1 MKKRASKTI
10 RAILWLA
17 FWSLALVATYY
28 LLSLVVRDMHA
39 QRYGTAETRE
49 VYADAALAP
58 SDTEIAEVEA
68 VYPRDIGCGADGLV
82 VYVEGYGEAPAWYNP
97 TEPMSVEWYAEEDYF
112 LDVPLDRDLQA
123 YIHGLCEESGLPY
136 TLAVAVIEAES
147 SYIPWAVSASGDYGL
162 MQINA
167 VCHDWLAGELG
178 ITDFLDPYQNVRA
191 GIYIL
196 SGYYR
201 QYGYESGALMAYNL
215 GQGAAEAL
223 FAQGVYSTDYSAR
236 VMEIQARLE
245 AEGTRG

>member
-1 MKKRASKTI
+1 
-10 RAILWLA
+10 
-17 FWSLALVATYY
+17 
-28 LLSLVVRDMHA
+28 MHA

-49 VYADAALAP
+49 VYAEAALAP
-58 SDTEIAEVEA
+58 SDAEIEEATA

-82 VYVEGYGEAPAWYNP
+82 MYVEGEGIAPAWYQP
-97 TEPMSVEWYAEEDYF
+97 TEPMSVEWYAEDYF

-162 MQINA
+162 MQINT
-167 VCHDWLAGELG
+167 VCLDWLAGELG
-178 ITDFLDPYQNVRA
+178 ITDFLNPYQNVEA

-196 SGYYR
+196 SGYYW
-201 QYGYESGALMAYNL
+201 QYGYESGALMAYNM
-215 GQGAAEAL
+215 GQGTAEAL
-223 FAQGVYSTDYSAR
+223 FAQGVYETDYSER

-245 AEGTRG
+245 AGR